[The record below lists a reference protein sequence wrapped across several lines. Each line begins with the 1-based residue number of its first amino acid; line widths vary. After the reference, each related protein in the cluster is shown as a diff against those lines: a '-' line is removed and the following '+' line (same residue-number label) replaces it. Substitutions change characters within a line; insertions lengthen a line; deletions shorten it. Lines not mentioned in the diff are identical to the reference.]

1 MVLRYARVRSKT
13 ISEVQKI
20 KNVKVKNGILKNAL
34 SLKWNCKR
42 YFGSKARLRK
52 KSALG
57 LK

>member
-1 MVLRYARVRSKT
+1 MLGLDQKQLVRSKKLKKCLG
-13 ISEVQKI
+13 QKW
-20 KNVKVKNGILKNAL
+20 NLKNAL

>member
-13 ISEVQKI
+13 ISKVQKI
-20 KNVKVKNGILKNAL
+20 KKCLGQKWNLKNAL